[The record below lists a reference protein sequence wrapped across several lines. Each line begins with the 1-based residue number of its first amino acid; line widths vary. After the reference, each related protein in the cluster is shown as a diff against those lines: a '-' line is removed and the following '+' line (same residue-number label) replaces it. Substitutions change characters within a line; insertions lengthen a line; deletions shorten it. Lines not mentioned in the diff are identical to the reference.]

1 MKIGILFDIQRANGG
16 SFQMSLNNLNTII
29 DNLKQK
35 DHKFLIITHKN
46 HPELNK
52 LNFKHQIIKLTVIDY
67 FFFIINNIVLFKKIF
82 NIFNFSSPF
91 EKKLIKKNINLLIFF
106 SVSWK
111 LLLLKK
117 IFFITTV
124 LDVAHKDFY
133 KKKIFKEISF
143 FVYLIREYLYK
154 NILPLSYRII
164 VESITLKKKII
175 KLYKVKSKNVI
186 SIPNIPSILLKKKKI
201 NIKKQFNIVNKF
213 YFYPAQFWEHK
224 NHLIILETVKYL
236 KNNNKDI
243 YFIFSGRDKGN
254 LINIKKKI
262 DEYGLLD
269 NIKIIGYVTD
279 QELFELYKSCEALV
293 MPSYFG
299 PTNIPPVEA
308 WSMGV
313 PVLYSSLNRNHG
325 KDACLYFNAN
335 SSYELSQA
343 ILDVSRSKK
352 RLIRKGI
359 KRYNEIKRENI
370 AGHKILVKDICSF
383 IKYS

>member
-16 SFQMSLNNLNTII
+16 SFQMSLNNLNKII

-117 IFFITTV
+117 IFFIPTV

-175 KLYKVKSKNVI
+175 RLYKVKSKNVI

-201 NIKKQFNIVNKF
+201 NIKKKFNIVNKF

-224 NHLIILETVKYL
+224 NHLIILEAVKYL

-254 LINIKKKI
+254 LINIKKKL

-325 KDACLYFNAN
+325 KDACLYFNVN

-370 AGHKILVKDICSF
+370 AGHKILVKDISSF